1 MQLQLGTLHHAETLT
16 MVDLFD
22 KISTFTE
29 AKDAMQLGIYPY
41 FRALSDSEGVTATF
55 EGHDVVMLGSNNYLG
70 LTTDSRVRQAA
81 IDAIHQY
88 GTSVTGSRFLNGTLE
103 LHLELEKRLA
113 QFVNKE
119 AALVFSTGYQTNL
132 GTVAALLGKNDYAI
146 LDKDAHAS
154 TVDGVFMSKGQMK
167 RFKHNDMTDLERVL
181 SKLPYDSGKM
191 IIVDGV
197 YSMGGDIAH
206 LPEISALAKQ
216 YNARILLDD
225 AHGIG
230 VTGNG
235 RGTATHFCMTD
246 DIDLIMGTFSKSFA
260 SIGGFIAGDADV
272 IHYIQHHAR
281 PMIFS
286 ASLPAPNVAAVIT
299 ALDIIEAEPHH
310 VKTLWDNADYMRQGL
325 SEQGYNIGK
334 SNTPIIPIIIGD
346 KYRTSITWSALIQE
360 GVYTNPVVPP
370 AAPPNQS
377 LLRTSYTATQ
387 RKHHLDKALRAFQ
400 IVGERL
406 DLIPI
411 KETS

>member
-1 MQLQLGTLHHAETLT
+1 

-55 EGHDVVMLGSNNYLG
+55 EGKDVIMLGSNNYLG
-70 LTTDSRVRQAA
+70 LTTDQRVRQAA
-81 IDAIHQY
+81 IDAINQF

-103 LHLELEKRLA
+103 LHLELERRLA
-113 QFVNKE
+113 KFVGKE

-132 GTVAALLGKNDYAI
+132 GTVTALISKNDYAI

-154 TVDGVFMSKGQMK
+154 TVDGVFMSHGQMK
-167 RFKHNDMTDLERVL
+167 RFKHNDMDDLERVL
-181 SKLPYDSGKM
+181 SKLPSDAGKM
-191 IIVDGV
+191 IIIDGV

-206 LPEISALAKQ
+206 LPEITALAKH
-216 YNARILLDD
+216 YKARILLDD

-230 VTGNG
+230 VTGQG
-235 RGTATHFCMTD
+235 RGTAAHFSMTD

-260 SIGGFIAGDADV
+260 SIGGFIAGDADI

-286 ASLPAPNVAAVIT
+286 AALPAPNAAAVLA
-299 ALDIIEAEPHH
+299 ALDIIETEPQH
-310 VKTLWDNADYMRQGL
+310 VAKLWDNAAYMRAGL
-325 SEQGYNIGK
+325 NKLGYNIGN
-334 SNTPIIPIIIGD
+334 SNTPIIPVIIGD
-346 KYRTSITWSALIQE
+346 KYRTSITWSALINE
-360 GVYTNPVVPP
+360 GVYTNPVIPP

-387 RKHHLDKALRAFQ
+387 THGHLDKALSAFQ

-406 DLIPI
+406 DLIPVKQSI
-411 KETS
+411 